1 MVSGLALA
9 GASATPRDLYA
20 SVIKKGRADERNE
33 VRVSKIATVAIGIV
47 AIVLENQSLAFMV
60 ALTFGIAASL
70 NFSILIL
77 AMSWRGLTTK
87 GAL

>member
-1 MVSGLALA
+1 M
-9 GASATPRDLYA
+9 
-20 SVIKKGRADERNE
+20 GRADERNE

-47 AIVLENQSLAFMV
+47 AVVLENQSLAIMV
-60 ALTFGIAASL
+60 ALTFGIAASA
-70 NFSILIL
+70 NFPILIL